1 MNSAWIIVQ
10 GLFYYLVYF
19 RIGLVKGYWMRRD
32 KYEIVRSCW
41 WKEPTCQQAPTPSL
55 LYSIHY
61 RTYRSICIF
70 DTDCNMLS
78 GWERSDVADL
88 WPYLVSS
95 LDETVVAFREYIDAR
110 KRITRYLEGDD
121 VKDAISQCWK
131 FTKKGVRVSWETELL
146 SLLDKRLVSER
157 SCSRSSGPK
166 VTDVVYLL

>member
-1 MNSAWIIVQ
+1 
-10 GLFYYLVYF
+10 
-19 RIGLVKGYWMRRD
+19 
-32 KYEIVRSCW
+32 
-41 WKEPTCQQAPTPSL
+41 
-55 LYSIHY
+55 
-61 RTYRSICIF
+61 
-70 DTDCNMLS
+70 MLS